1 MTITNNS
8 WIDSG
13 IGVSEM
19 AWSRLRIRNQTF
31 EASLESESDS
41 TPLGTW
47 LSGIGV
53 GINYCWVEV
62 ESESTPADRNQLQVC
77 LRPQFFSRYLK
88 LDKIFEISA

>member
-62 ESESTPADRNQLQVC
+62 ESESTPADRNQLQVWC
-77 LRPQFFSRYLK
+77 APLCMFVAEHSK
-88 LDKIFEISA
+88 T